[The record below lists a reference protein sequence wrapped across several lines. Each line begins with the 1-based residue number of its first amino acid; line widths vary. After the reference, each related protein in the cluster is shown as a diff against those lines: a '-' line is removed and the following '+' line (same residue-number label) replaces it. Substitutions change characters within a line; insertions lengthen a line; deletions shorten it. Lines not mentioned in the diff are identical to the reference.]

1 MLLGMPY
8 TWSRS
13 SSCSRKTEGERK
25 GDVTEKHEGG
35 LSVVFVAGFD
45 VGKEGVDRVKGLST
59 A

>member
-1 MLLGMPY
+1 ML
-8 TWSRS
+8 
-13 SSCSRKTEGERK
+13 TEDRGERK

-35 LSVVFVAGFD
+35 LSVVFVAVFD